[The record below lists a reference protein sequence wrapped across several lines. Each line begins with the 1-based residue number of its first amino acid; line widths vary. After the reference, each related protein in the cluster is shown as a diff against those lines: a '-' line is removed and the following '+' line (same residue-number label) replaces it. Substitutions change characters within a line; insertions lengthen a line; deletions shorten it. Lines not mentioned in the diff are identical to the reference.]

1 VFLFI
6 TCVKH
11 TAYCS
16 LVRNAR
22 GPHERFVQQYGRTL
36 RVFGMAK
43 VIYYRQQ
50 ELLIKFT
57 SLYVQFDQRILTLD
71 PTAIGHVL
79 NRPALYQ
86 KPWQSRAFISAIISE
101 SLLSAE
107 GGKHRRQR
115 RVADQAFSERNLQTF
130 LPIMFSKSS
139 ELTKKWISIVENS
152 DEMMTVIDVANW
164 IHRLTLVGLAVLFT
178 LHIAMLSSH

>member
-1 VFLFI
+1 MNF
-6 TCVKH
+6 
-11 TAYCS
+11 A
-16 LVRNAR
+16 
-22 GPHERFVQQYGRTL
+22 
-36 RVFGMAK
+36 
-43 VIYYRQQ
+43 
-50 ELLIKFT
+50 

-71 PTAIGHVL
+71 PAAIGHML
-79 NRPALYQ
+79 NRPAIYQ
-86 KPWQSRAFISAIISE
+86 KPWQSRAFISAIIGE

-139 ELTKKWISIVENS
+139 ELTRKWISIVENS

-164 IHRLTLVGLAVLFT
+164 IHRLTLVSLAVL
-178 LHIAMLSSH
+178 HIAHHHAIIFLLSRICCDLTSLTNGLNIGCNWRSWLWSNV